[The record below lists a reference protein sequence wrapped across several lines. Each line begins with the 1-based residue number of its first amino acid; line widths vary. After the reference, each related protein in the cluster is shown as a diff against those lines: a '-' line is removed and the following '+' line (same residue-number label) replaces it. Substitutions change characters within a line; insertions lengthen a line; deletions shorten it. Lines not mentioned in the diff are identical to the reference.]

1 MNKFIPIAEP
11 CLNGNELKY
20 ITECIKTGWVS
31 STGSYVVKFEEEFS
45 KFCNARYG
53 IACSNG
59 TAALH
64 LALTSLEIGNHDEV
78 IVPIFTFI
86 ATANVVTYTG
96 AKPVFV
102 DCRRDTWNID
112 TEKIEEKI
120 TEKTKAIIPVHLYG
134 EPVDMEPI
142 LKIAKKY
149 NLYVIE
155 DACES
160 HGAKYQGKMVGTIGN
175 VGCFSFYGNKIITT
189 GEGGMVITDDEKI
202 TSKVK
207 ILRDHGM
214 AKDKK
219 YFHPMIGFNYRMTN
233 LQSAIGVAQLEKID
247 KILQKKKEINNLYN
261 SLLSEVKGIIL
272 QAHNEKSESVC
283 WMYSVL
289 IDEKSCKI
297 SRDELI
303 CKLKE
308 VKIDTRPF
316 FYPIHIMPP
325 YKSNE
330 KFPVAESI
338 SKQGISLPS
347 SVNLTPKDIERIVMS
362 IKKCIQR

>member
-20 ITECIKTGWVS
+20 VTECIKTGWIS
-31 STGSYVVKFEEEFS
+31 STGSYVIRFEEEFS
-45 KFCNARYG
+45 KFCQATYG

-59 TAALH
+59 TTALH
-64 LALTSLEIGNHDEV
+64 LALICLGIGNEDEV

-96 AKPVFV
+96 AKPIFV
-102 DCRRDTWNID
+102 DCRKDTWNID

-120 TEKTKAIIPVHLYG
+120 IEKTKAILPVHLYG
-134 EPVDMEPI
+134 EPVDMDSI

-160 HGAKYQGKMVGTIGN
+160 HGAKYNGKMVGTIGN
-175 VGCFSFYGNKIITT
+175 IGCFSFYGNKIITT
-189 GEGGMVITDDEKI
+189 GEGGMLITNDEKI
-202 TSKVK
+202 AEKVK
-207 ILRDHGM
+207 VLRDHGM

-219 YFHPMIGFNYRMTN
+219 YFHPMIGYNYRMTN
-233 LQSAIGVAQLEKID
+233 LQAAVGVAQLERID
-247 KILQKKKEINNLYN
+247 EILQKKKEINNLYN
-261 SLLSEVKGIIL
+261 SLLSEIDGIIF
-272 QAHNEKSESVC
+272 QSHNKKSESVC

-289 IDEKSCKI
+289 IDEKTAKI

-303 CKLKE
+303 IRLKE
-308 VKIDTRPF
+308 SGIDSRPF

-325 YKSNE
+325 YKSSE
-330 KFPVAESI
+330 RFPVAESI

-347 SVNLTPKDIERIVMS
+347 SVNLTPKDIERIVSKIKES
-362 IKKCIQR
+362 IC